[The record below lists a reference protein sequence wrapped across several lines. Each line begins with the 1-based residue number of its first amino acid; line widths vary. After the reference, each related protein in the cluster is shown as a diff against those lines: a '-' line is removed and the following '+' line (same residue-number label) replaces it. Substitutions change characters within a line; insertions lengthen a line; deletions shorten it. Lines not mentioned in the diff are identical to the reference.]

1 MENGAQGSQTVPWAR
16 NQNVLPGIFTMVM
29 DILKPMVFMI
39 SPQLSVGEEGI
50 SLSSRR
56 LKA

>member
-1 MENGAQGSQTVPWAR
+1 MENGARGSQTAPWAR
-16 NQNVLPGIFTMVM
+16 NQNVLPDMFTMVM
-29 DILKPMVFMI
+29 DILKPMVFMNF
-39 SPQLSVGEEGI
+39 PQLSVGEEGI